1 MRFTEYEEV
10 KLREGGMAFTWDD
23 RKAEVN
29 LRKHGVSFTEAAAIF
44 YDIDIVIEINSV
56 DEYTGEERLQALGM
70 IYGNV
75 MYMVY
80 VERITVDNE
89 DVIRIISARKATKR
103 EENVYYDNGHS

>member
-10 KLREGGMAFTWDD
+10 KLREGGIAFTWDD
-23 RKAEVN
+23 RKAEAN

>member
-1 MRFTEYEEV
+1 
-10 KLREGGMAFTWDD
+10 
-23 RKAEVN
+23 
-29 LRKHGVSFTEAAAIF
+29 
-44 YDIDIVIEINSV
+44 
-56 DEYTGEERLQALGM
+56 M

>member
-1 MRFTEYEEV
+1 MRFTKYEEV
-10 KLREGGMAFTWDD
+10 KLREGGIAFTWDD
-23 RKAEVN
+23 RKAEAN
-29 LRKHGVSFTEAAAIF
+29 LRKHRVSFTEAAAIF